1 MFTTLVS
8 GLSFTECPRWHE
20 GRLYF
25 SDYFNHRVLA
35 ITPEGTMEVVAHVPR
50 RPAGLGFLPDGT
62 LLIAAMTERRVL
74 RLAQRGELIEYA
86 DLSALAPG
94 YINDMLVDHEGRAWV
109 GNFGFDLYGGEP
121 ARTTALICIEP
132 DGRPRIAADG
142 LGFPNGMV
150 ITPDGTFIVA
160 ETMMNRL
167 SAFTLRGGELGNRR
181 TWAAF
186 GPEPT
191 ASDVGSLLSQ
201 ADVVPDGICLD
212 AEGAVWVADITHAR
226 MLRVAEGG
234 VILRELKLPRE
245 DDEQLLPFGCMLGG
259 EDGRTLFVCA
269 APSYDEVECAAH
281 HRACVLSARVDG
293 ARAGLP

>member
-35 ITPEGTMEVVAHVPR
+35 ITREGAMEVVAHVPG
-50 RPAGLGFLPDGT
+50 RPAGLGFLRDGT

-74 RLAQRGELIEYA
+74 RLTHRGGLVDYA
-86 DLSALAPG
+86 DLSELAPG
-94 YINDMLVDHEGRAWV
+94 YINDMLVDHDGRAWV

-121 ARTTALICIEP
+121 ARTTVLICVEP
-132 DGRPRIAADG
+132 DGRPRIAAEG

-167 SAFTLRGGELGNRR
+167 SAFTLHSGQLSNRR

-186 GPEPT
+186 GLEPT
-191 ASDVGSLLSQ
+191 ASDVGSRLAQ

-212 AEGAVWVADITHAR
+212 AEGAVWVADITRAR

-234 VILRELKLPRE
+234 VILRELRLPTA

-259 EDGRTLFVCA
+259 EDGRMLFVCA

-281 HRACVLSARVDG
+281 HRACVLAMQVDA